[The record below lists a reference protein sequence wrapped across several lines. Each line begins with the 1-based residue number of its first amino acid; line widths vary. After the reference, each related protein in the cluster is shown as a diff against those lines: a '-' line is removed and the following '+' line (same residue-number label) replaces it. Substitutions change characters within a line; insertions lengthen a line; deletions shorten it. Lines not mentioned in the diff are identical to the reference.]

1 MKQFARKN
9 GKTIDNIR
17 ARDLKRLK
25 QYDFPGNIRE
35 LMNIVEQAVVLTNNK
50 TLDLSYWRPVGSG
63 QSAIYSEEEEGF
75 PTLEEL
81 QRQHIIDALEKTH
94 WRVTGPQG
102 AAKLLGLKGQ
112 TLFSK
117 MKKLGIERE

>member
-1 MKQFARKN
+1 
-9 GKTIDNIR
+9 
-17 ARDLKRLK
+17 
-25 QYDFPGNIRE
+25 
-35 LMNIVEQAVVLTNNK
+35 
-50 TLDLSYWRPVGSG
+50 VGSG

-102 AAKLLGLKGQ
+102 AAKLLGMKGQ